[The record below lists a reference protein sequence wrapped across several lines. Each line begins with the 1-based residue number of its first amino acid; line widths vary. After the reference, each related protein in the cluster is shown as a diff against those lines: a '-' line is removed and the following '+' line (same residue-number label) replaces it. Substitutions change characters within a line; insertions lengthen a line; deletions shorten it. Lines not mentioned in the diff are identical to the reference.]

1 MYNKFVDSKLLCLL
15 IFVGSDSRGFDK
27 NATKVLRNRVIYQF
41 CSRKCKEIIKSC
53 CILQFVD
60 CLIHKICTKYS
71 QLLKRNFTITEKC
84 KIQLHFLI
92 SKPCDVI
99 VSMFASSIVDRGL
112 ESLFG
117 QTIYHNIGTS
127 LLHTRLRS
135 NDNEWVILKR
145 ESISEWSHK
154 CI

>member
-1 MYNKFVDSKLLCLL
+1 MVRKSYDLDNMVIMF
-15 IFVGSDSRGFDK
+15 
-27 NATKVLRNRVIYQF
+27 RNRRTFIRILALCVAIY
-41 CSRKCKEIIKSC
+41 
-53 CILQFVD
+53 
-60 CLIHKICTKYS
+60 TKYS

-99 VSMFASSIVDRGL
+99 VSMFASNMVDRGL

-135 NDNEWVILKR
+135 NDNEWVI
-145 ESISEWSHK
+145 I
-154 CI
+154 I